1 LTDALLSLPGLP
13 DDVAAA
19 LRAATGDGTTL
30 PLPVPADEYT
40 TTSTDV
46 SGTAATILTSRDETI
61 AGVVWLDGGVVTIVA
76 GPLDAQEV
84 LSVADGL
91 G

>member
-1 LTDALLSLPGLP
+1 MIYMQKDRMIFDLIDRELERQRNGIELIASPHGKQLHACQWSGCGSSFWPG
-13 DDVAAA
+13 DQ
-19 LRAATGDGTTL
+19 
-30 PLPVPADEYT
+30 
-40 TTSTDV
+40 
-46 SGTAATILTSRDETI
+46 TI

-91 G
+91 A